1 MELGFQV
8 NLVVFEQHFPIE
20 RRLKLDF
27 ESLKTAIGASHTYPQ
42 VECLDISSCGIDDAL
57 ISAVCTWIVNG
68 NFVVLKALNLSL
80 NHIGSRGWK
89 ILSHYLRVGTCFQEL
104 IMLNVQHN
112 AHPGGSAVVMAVKS
126 ALPGSAQLGAR
137 LVELDKVA
145 FFRRKYKRE
154 NKSRMPLASLE
165 ILILDHSFDLDHSLV
180 LKRQIRDG
188 LFPSLRRLQL
198 TTGYRLDQDGRRI
211 HRAVCALE
219 RTMESQI
226 SHKTDVS
233 SSGCGSR

>member
-1 MELGFQV
+1 MEFGLQFSL
-8 NLVVFEQHFPIE
+8 NLVDFEQHFPIE

-104 IMLNVQHN
+104 IMLNVHHN

-126 ALPGSAQLGAR
+126 ALPGSAQFGAR
-137 LVELDKVA
+137 LVGLDKVA

-165 ILILDHSFDLDHSLV
+165 ILICTFDLDHSLI
-180 LKRQIRDG
+180 LNP
-188 LFPSLRRLQL
+188 FA
-198 TTGYRLDQDGRRI
+198 
-211 HRAVCALE
+211 HRF
-219 RTMESQI
+219 
-226 SHKTDVS
+226 
-233 SSGCGSR
+233 